1 MDEKKFMDL
10 AIELA
15 EKGRGKVNPNPLVG
29 AVIVKNGEII
39 GRGYHEKYGQAHAEV
54 NAIKS
59 SKKSLDGSTMYVTLE
74 PCCHQGTNPPCTEA
88 IIKSGISEVIVGTLD
103 PNPIVAGKGV
113 GILKA
118 KGINV
123 KVGFLE
129 EKCKELIKIFSH
141 YIKNKTPYVTM
152 KYAMTMDGKIATRTN
167 KSKWI
172 TGVEARENVHRTRG
186 EYAGIMV
193 GINTVINDD
202 PMLTCRL
209 EGFYNPVR
217 IICDTNLILP
227 LDSKIVKT
235 AGKVRTII
243 ATCNRDT
250 KKQKEYTNLGCEIL
264 VTDMKKDHINLS
276 QLMKKLG
283 EMKIDSILLEGGGTL
298 NWSALEEKIVQ
309 SIQVYLA
316 PKLFGGLHGISP
328 IRGDGIN
335 DPINSIRLS
344 LPTVKYFGP
353 DILLESEVLS

>member
-1 MDEKKFMDL
+1 MDEKKFMAL

-29 AVIVKNGEII
+29 AVIVKDGEVI
-39 GRGYHEKYGQAHAEV
+39 GRGYHEEYGRAHAEV
-54 NAIKS
+54 NAINS
-59 SKKSLDGSTMYVTLE
+59 SKKSLCGSTMYVTLE
-74 PCCHQGTNPPCTEA
+74 PCCHQGTNSPCTEA
-88 IIKSGISEVIVGTLD
+88 IIKSGISEVVVGTLD

-129 EKCKELIKIFSH
+129 EECKELIKIFSH
-141 YIKNKTPYVTM
+141 YIKTKTPYVTM
-152 KYAMTMDGKIATRTN
+152 KYAMTMDGKIATKTN

-172 TGVEARENVHRTRG
+172 TGDEARENVHKTRG

-193 GINTVINDD
+193 GINTVVNDD

-209 EGFYNPVR
+209 EGFYNPIR
-217 IICDTNLILP
+217 IICDTNLILS
-227 LDSKIVKT
+227 LDSKIVRT
-235 AGKVRTII
+235 ARKVRTII
-243 ATCNRDT
+243 ATCNRDL
-250 KKQKEYTNLGCEIL
+250 KKQREYINLGCEIL
-264 VTDMKKDHINLS
+264 VTDMKDGHINLS

-298 NWSALEEKIVQ
+298 NWSALEGGIVK
-309 SIQVYLA
+309 SLQVYIA

-328 IRGDGIN
+328 IRGDGVS
-335 DPINSIRLS
+335 DPINSIKLS
-344 LPTVKYFGP
+344 PPTVKYFGS
-353 DILLESEVLS
+353 DILLESEVLF